1 MRKTVLYI
9 AMSLDGYIADEN
21 GDVGW
26 LEGYSGI
33 EGSWEALMQRTDTV
47 FMGRRTYDQITNE
60 LSPSQWVYADR
71 QTFVFTHR
79 PLPSCENICFTERS
93 PIALLDELQAQEGK
107 DIWICGGAQIIRTLM
122 EDDRIDVY
130 QLTILPVL
138 LGAGIPLFERL
149 MDPCRLRLIETTVQ
163 GDVVELR
170 YGRSFHICRMQP
182 SQLERVASIWL
193 SGNEQAHA
201 FLPAG
206 FWRSLYPQVKEQLA
220 QAEIYVCEQKGTVCG
235 FIGMRET
242 RIEGLFV
249 DAGCRGQGV
258 GSALLADVKKR
269 RDVLRLQVYRQN
281 VRALA
286 FYRRFGFVVVEE
298 HVDPMSGE
306 MEYVMEWR
314 KNKSEKSIR

>member
-9 AMSLDGYIADEN
+9 ARSLDVYIADEN
-21 GDVGW
+21 GGVCW
-26 LEGYSGI
+26 LDGYSGI

-93 PIALLDELQAQEGK
+93 PIALLDEQQAQEGK

-170 YGRSFHICRMQP
+170 YGRSFHICSMHP
-182 SQLERVASIWL
+182 SQL
-193 SGNEQAHA
+193 
-201 FLPAG
+201 
-206 FWRSLYPQVKEQLA
+206 
-220 QAEIYVCEQKGTVCG
+220 
-235 FIGMRET
+235 
-242 RIEGLFV
+242 
-249 DAGCRGQGV
+249 
-258 GSALLADVKKR
+258 
-269 RDVLRLQVYRQN
+269 
-281 VRALA
+281 
-286 FYRRFGFVVVEE
+286 
-298 HVDPMSGE
+298 
-306 MEYVMEWR
+306 
-314 KNKSEKSIR
+314 